1 MEKEVNISTNR
12 RVFFQQYLRVI
23 KPFLKPYLSNG
34 ELSVLGELMYHND
47 KYKDLDPKIKK
58 KLLLDYDTKVDIM
71 SNLGISQN
79 TLANVLTKLR
89 QSGYLADREISKA
102 LNVTPDKSITIKF
115 KFNIDEEK

>member
-34 ELSVLGELMYHND
+34 ELSVLGELMYYND

-71 SNLGISQN
+71 NSLKVSPN
-79 TLANVLTKLR
+79 TLANALTKLR
-89 QSGYLADREISKA
+89 QGGYLVDRELSKVVNIIPEKN
-102 LNVTPDKSITIKF
+102 LTIKF
-115 KFNIDEEK
+115 KFDISEG